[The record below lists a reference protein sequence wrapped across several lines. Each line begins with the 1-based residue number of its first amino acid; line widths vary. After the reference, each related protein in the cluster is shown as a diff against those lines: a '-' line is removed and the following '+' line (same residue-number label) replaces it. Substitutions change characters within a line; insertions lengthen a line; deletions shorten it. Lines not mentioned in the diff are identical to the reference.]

1 MAPHFWLGRTIPFS
15 TFRVHLGAQ
24 RRQRPWVV
32 ARARGRP
39 KSRRIRPPMTRASSR
54 WACEVMVARQEYEAR
69 MRFLDQVPL
78 MKRLPRDEH
87 PIVAEA
93 CEACEFQNGDVIIQQ
108 GDPGDAKGGDY
119 FGENALLRDEP
130 RTATIIASSRL
141 LAFRIRRDKFQE
153 LGLNAKLQFANRKAV
168 GAGMKAAVKCK
179 PPTPKTPED
188 VEMSLGQRDES
199 EMITLA
205 LQKNE
210 NLATMTTLDPSR
222 LQSFIEVMWKEEVK
236 AGERIISEGDLQA
249 DYFYVVASG
258 QFEVMVCD
266 SDAAPN
272 ASENATAAETG
283 EESQLPPPPPPADAP
298 QRSVR
303 GSFGE
308 LALLYFVP
316 RAATVVA
323 STDAT
328 VWVIDRSNFKNI
340 LMKAS
345 DSKIRAYVKYL
356 DKVSILDA
364 LLAEEKKQVAN
375 ALVEMHFA
383 SGDKIIQQGEPGNM
397 FYIMY
402 EGDVNI
408 DKDGEVVATLS
419 AKSKSG
425 TVHFFGEMALLEN
438 ENRTA
443 TVVVTSSERVGG
455 WMVRP
460 NPDRVFFQKLMEE
473 GANEDAKCLV
483 LDRESFNLLLGPL
496 KDIIEAAREGRERPE
511 RVVPQAQ
518 GCLAE
523 NRTKIKRSELKR
535 IGLLGCGGFGAVEL
549 WEHSK
554 TGQTFALKA
563 ISKGYIVK
571 TGMQERFCLEFYEV
585 ESIMN
590 EKAILAMTNSLFIT
604 KLYETYN
611 GTQTLYFLLEP
622 CLGGE
627 LYSTYVRKSLYGSEK
642 HCRFYSACVINAFE
656 HMHQRRTR
664 LTTGSPKHG
673 KREDL
678 KPENLLLTE
687 EGHLKVTDMGLAKFV
702 IGKTYTTCGTPDYFA
717 PEVIAST
724 GHTNAVDWWTL
735 GILIFELMAGHPPFE
750 SAYPMQIYAKVTKG
764 IGKVPFPSVIKGTC
778 RSLIE
783 SLLKTLD
790 LRAEADGVPVF
801 VCTEPLVVCVI
812 KKHFKELDQK

>member
-1 MAPHFWLGRTIPFS
+1 MGC
-15 TFRVHLGAQ
+15 GAS
-24 RRQRPWVV
+24 
-32 ARARGRP
+32 AGT
-39 KSRRIRPPMTRASSR
+39 KKPPDPPADDPAKKADRSEDKKA
-54 WACEVMVARQEYEAR
+54 AQLENKEYEAR

-78 MKRLPRDEH
+78 MKRLPRDER

-108 GDPGDAKGGDY
+108 GDPGDAFYVIRSGEARVFVNTNEGQDQVASLKGGDY

-141 LAFRIRRDKFQE
+141 LAFRIRREKFQE

-168 GAGMKAAVKCK
+168 GAGMKAAVKSK
-179 PPTPKTPED
+179 EPTPKSPED
-188 VEMSLGQRDES
+188 VELIS
-199 EMITLA
+199 LA
-205 LQKNE
+205 LQRNE
-210 NLATMTTLDPSR
+210 NLATMTTLDPAR
-222 LQSFIEVMWKEEVK
+222 LQAFIDVMWKEEVA
-236 AGERIISEGDLQA
+236 AGERIISEGDMQA

-258 QFEVMVCD
+258 QFEITV
-266 SDAAPN
+266 SDAE
-272 ASENATAAETG
+272 ENEKEEGQPQEEAEKRAA
-283 EESQLPPPPPPADAP
+283 AP
-298 QRSVR
+298 QRTISHVAQG

-316 RAATVVA
+316 RAATVMA

-328 VWVIDRSNFKNI
+328 VWVIDRSQFKNI

-383 SGDKIIQQGEPGNM
+383 SADRIIQQGEPGNM

-402 EGDVNI
+402 EGDVDI

-419 AKSKSG
+419 AKSKAG

-443 TVVVTSSERVGG
+443 TVTVKS
-455 WMVRP
+455 
-460 NPDRVFFQKLMEE
+460 N
-473 GANEDAKCLV
+473 DAKCLV

-496 KDIIEAAREGRERPE
+496 KDIIEAAREGRQRPE
-511 RVVPQAQ
+511 RAAPEAQ

-549 WEHSK
+549 WEHQK

-571 TGMQERFCLEFYEV
+571 TGMQDSV
-585 ESIMN
+585 MN

-604 KLYETYN
+604 RLYETYN

-627 LYSTYVRKSLYGSEK
+627 LYSTYVRKSMYGSEK
-642 HCRFYSACVINAFE
+642 HCRFYSSCVVLAFE
-656 HMHQRRTR
+656 HMHQRRIIYR
-664 LTTGSPKHG
+664 
-673 KREDL
+673 DL

-687 EGHLKVTDMGLAKFV
+687 EGQLKVTDMGLAKFV

-764 IGKVPFPSVIKGTC
+764 ISKVPFPSVVKGNC
-778 RSLIE
+778 RNLIE
-783 SLLKTLD
+783 NLLKNDPVERLPMKPGGVKNLREHKWFAEHDWDALTSQAMAPPYKPQVKSRKD
-790 LRAEADGVPVF
+790 LQNF
-801 VCTEPLVVCVI
+801 VAR
-812 KKHFKELDQK
+812 KEDAPRTIEYVDPGTGWDKDFATSH

>member
-1 MAPHFWLGRTIPFS
+1 MGC
-15 TFRVHLGAQ
+15 GASAGKTKK
-24 RRQRPWVV
+24 PPDPP
-32 ARARGRP
+32 ADD
-39 KSRRIRPPMTRASSR
+39 KSEQKKADRSEDKKA
-54 WACEVMVARQEYEAR
+54 AQLENKEYEAR

-108 GDPGDAKGGDY
+108 GDPGDAFYVIRSGEARVFVQTNDGQDQVASLKGGDY

-188 VEMSLGQRDES
+188 V

-298 QRSVR
+298 QRTISHVAQG

-443 TVVVTSSERVGG
+443 TVVVTSS
-455 WMVRP
+455 
-460 NPDRVFFQKLMEE
+460 
-473 GANEDAKCLV
+473 DAKCLV

-571 TGMQERFCLEFYEV
+571 TGMQE
-585 ESIMN
+585 SIMN

-656 HMHQRRTR
+656 HMHQRRIIYR
-664 LTTGSPKHG
+664 
-673 KREDL
+673 DL

-783 SLLKTLD
+783 SLLKNDPVERLPMKPGGVKNLIGHKWFETFDWEALSAQAQLPPYKPVVKSKKD
-790 LRAEADGVPVF
+790 LQNF
-801 VCTEPLVVCVI
+801 VAR
-812 KKHFKELDQK
+812 KEDAPRTIEYVDPGTGWDKDFATSH